1 MSEGFV
7 IGFLNCTNV
16 FAAVFFVCCRHRSRR
31 AHSTR
36 LPKTSRLSDSRND
49 KPKREELCWVP
60 RLLAFFFFFSSCF
73 VFLAA
78 LAALF
83 SARRARRSA
92 LSRSLSNPSR
102 CACSTQAYR
111 SASSL
116 CRWRASNWSSLS
128 VLSISLGGCGLR
140 LRMASDA
147 VKLTV
152 VEMLTE
158 ASKVVLSSLEF
169 TAENQIAQ
177 RFGTI
182 KGLQKLCIGA

>member
-1 MSEGFV
+1 M
-7 IGFLNCTNV
+7 
-16 FAAVFFVCCRHRSRR
+16 
-31 AHSTR
+31 
-36 LPKTSRLSDSRND
+36 
-49 KPKREELCWVP
+49 
-60 RLLAFFFFFSSCF
+60 
-73 VFLAA
+73 
-78 LAALF
+78 
-83 SARRARRSA
+83 
-92 LSRSLSNPSR
+92 
-102 CACSTQAYR
+102 
-111 SASSL
+111 
-116 CRWRASNWSSLS
+116 
-128 VLSISLGGCGLR
+128 R

>member
-1 MSEGFV
+1 MLGTAPLDLLL
-7 IGFLNCTNV
+7 FL
-16 FAAVFFVCCRHRSRR
+16 
-31 AHSTR
+31 
-36 LPKTSRLSDSRND
+36 
-49 KPKREELCWVP
+49 
-60 RLLAFFFFFSSCF
+60 SSCF

-92 LSRSLSNPSR
+92 LSRSLSNPFR

-116 CRWRASNWSSLS
+116 CRWRASSWSSLS

-169 TAENQIAQ
+169 AENQIAQ